1 MQIIKIEIESIYFI
15 LNEECS
21 RMSNLDY
28 GEDQCETTSDIF
40 IMIDNNVLKYSYFQL
55 ELIKN
60 LLVKLK
66 SLNYLGTITV
76 LANAHSGYSPDIQQ
90 MSTNF
95 NNLRIQLHLIAYNT
109 TSIEQATCRLA
120 WYPYRKFIFSL
131 QIFIEILNF

>member
-1 MQIIKIEIESIYFI
+1 MRLVVNVDVTNLFLSA
-15 LNEECS
+15 ECA

-40 IMIDNNVLKYSYFQL
+40 VMIDNNVLKYSYFQL

-66 SLNYLGTITV
+66 SLNFLGTVTV
-76 LANAHSGYSPDIQQ
+76 LANAYAGYSPDIQQ
-90 MSTNF
+90 MNTDF
-95 NNLRIQLHLIAYNT
+95 HNLRIQLHLIAYNT

-120 WYPYRKFIFSL
+120 WYPYREWKNWCKLLFG
-131 QIFIEILNF
+131 